1 MKKDTKVAK
10 VADMHIREW
19 WIYGRK
25 AAARMEAKDKRK
37 EAREHVGIVVKQDAL
52 QCGVETAATTTC
64 TPLTKMRMKS
74 LKKHLTTMKSCKCG
88 VRWKKVKMS
97 SGKRRSA
104 DETNTR

>member
-1 MKKDTKVAK
+1 MERVRDGMKKDTKVAK

-25 AAARMEAKDKRK
+25 AVARMEAKDKRK
-37 EAREHVGIVVKQDAL
+37 EAREHVGIVAKQDTL
-52 QCGVETAATTTC
+52 QCGVERAATTTC
-64 TPLTKMRMKS
+64 TPLM
-74 LKKHLTTMKSCKCG
+74 KKHLTMMKNCTCG

-104 DETNTR
+104 DETNKR